1 MDNSQVAEVFRNIT
15 GLLEMRGD
23 SGFTIRAYQQA
34 ARTIERLP
42 SELEQMVRDGEDLQ
56 RIPGIG
62 KAISSKIRE
71 LLKNGSLDYFD
82 RLRAEFPEGIVE
94 LMHIPGLGPKTT
106 LRVWKEL
113 GVTNVSELEKA
124 ITDGQ
129 LATMPRMGART
140 AENMLQHI
148 QFARTRGQRTPIAR
162 AATLSGRVVA
172 ALRDRCPQIARLE
185 TAGSLRRYEETVGDI
200 NLVCAADDPAAVLD
214 ALVDLP
220 GVAEVTSRTDEI
232 ASVML
237 EEGVKVELHVMSER
251 NFGSRLQFL
260 TGSRQHN
267 ALLRERA
274 EQMGLSIDEHGI
286 TSVTTGEIEEFS
298 DEESLYER
306 LGLQYVPPEL
316 RVGVR
321 EVGAAAERSIPGL
334 VQDQDIL
341 GDLHDHTDWSDGR
354 DPLEVMIAAAKA
366 RGLQY
371 VAITDHSVGRA
382 IANGLSPERLS
393 AQIDEIRAVERRIG
407 GIKVF
412 CGTEMDIRADGSMD
426 FSDDVLKELDW
437 VIGSIHSAMNQEASR
452 MTERIIQAMRNPYVS
467 VIGHLTTRLIG
478 ERQPIEADF
487 EALFRAAADTGTA
500 LEINASPKRLDL
512 KDAHVYRAR
521 ELGVPL
527 VISTDAHTTEALD
540 QAGFGAAIA
549 RRGWCEARH
558 ILNTMPLPEFLSF
571 LKLAKPKRAKAFL
584 SHG

>member
-34 ARTIERLP
+34 ARIIERLP
-42 SELEQMVRDGEDLQ
+42 SELEHMVRDGEDLQ
-56 RIPGIG
+56 QIPGIG

-71 LLKNGSLDYFD
+71 LLKNGNLDYFD
-82 RLRAEFPEGIVE
+82 RLKAEFPEGIIE

-140 AENMLQHI
+140 AENILQNI
-148 QFARTRGQRTPIAR
+148 QFARTRGQRTPIGR

-185 TAGSLRRYEETVGDI
+185 TAGSLRRYEETIGDI
-200 NLVCAADDPAAVLD
+200 NLVCAAEDPAAVLD

-237 EEGVKVELHVMSER
+237 EEGVKVELHIMSER
-251 NFGSRLQFL
+251 SFGSRLQFL

-267 ALLRERA
+267 TLLRERA

-286 TSVTTGEIEEFS
+286 TSVVTGEIEEFS
-298 DEESLYER
+298 DEESIYER
-306 LGLQYVPPEL
+306 LDLQYVPPEL

-321 EVGAAAERSIPGL
+321 EVGAASERSIPGL

-371 VAITDHSVGRA
+371 LAITDHSVGRA

-393 AQIDEIRAVERRIG
+393 AQIDEIRAVERRSG

-478 ERQPIEADF
+478 ERQPIKADF

-558 ILNTMPLPEFLSF
+558 ILNTMPLPDFLSF
-571 LKLAKPKRAKAFL
+571 LKLEKPKRAKAFL